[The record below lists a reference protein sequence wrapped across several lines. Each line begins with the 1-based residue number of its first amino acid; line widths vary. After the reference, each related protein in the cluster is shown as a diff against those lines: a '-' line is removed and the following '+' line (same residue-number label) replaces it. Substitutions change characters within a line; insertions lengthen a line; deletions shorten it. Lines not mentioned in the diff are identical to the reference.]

1 VFGQF
6 NTLKPLL
13 PKKVD
18 HPILSEKAKAA
29 DESKQKKGK
38 NFWMAIFNGSKADLK
53 KELDSLKTIIREN
66 SKSNSKKWDIQ
77 ELKDSLILELHGHVI
92 KKAQNYLE
100 KSSTDNKFP
109 NISMPLNRA
118 ISVTSPYGT
127 RIHPISGTTRMHNG
141 IDLKAYY
148 ENVYAVMDG
157 IVTETGWDP
166 RGGGHF
172 IKVKHYNRFETTY
185 LHLSEI
191 CYKVGEFIKA
201 GFVIAKSGNSGNS
214 TGAHLHFAVREDGKY
229 IDPIRFLNALI
240 EANQWLK
247 ASYHK

>member
-1 VFGQF
+1 
-6 NTLKPLL
+6 
-13 PKKVD
+13 
-18 HPILSEKAKAA
+18 
-29 DESKQKKGK
+29 
-38 NFWMAIFNGSKADLK
+38 
-53 KELDSLKTIIREN
+53 
-66 SKSNSKKWDIQ
+66 
-77 ELKDSLILELHGHVI
+77 
-92 KKAQNYLE
+92 
-100 KSSTDNKFP
+100 
-109 NISMPLNRA
+109 MPLNRA